1 MTLHASFR
9 RVFKRV
15 ARPLRPSTLLLL
27 SCLIWGSAAPEP
39 AHAQLANARLGI
51 GLNTML
57 SSDDGLGIGFRGRMA
72 APINSDL
79 SFAFDAGLTGF
90 VFDGRRNATW
100 IIDPQVSLIVTLEGQ
115 QRAPYLL
122 TGVGGYIPVG
132 EDNGTEGG
140 PAIHAGVGW
149 VKLLRESTLFYEIIP
164 ALVVGENSVSVSIP
178 FRIGI
183 IF

>member
-9 RVFKRV
+9 RVLKP
-15 ARPLRPSTLLLL
+15 AQGLPCPPAWLLL
-27 SCLIWGSAAPEP
+27 SCLLWGSVPGNTAY
-39 AHAQLANARLGI
+39 AQLANARLGI

-115 QRAPYLL
+115 ERAPYLL

-132 EDNGTEGG
+132 EDTGTEGG

-149 VKLLRESTLFYEIIP
+149 IKLLRESTLFYEVIP

>member
-1 MTLHASFR
+1 
-9 RVFKRV
+9 
-15 ARPLRPSTLLLL
+15 
-27 SCLIWGSAAPEP
+27 
-39 AHAQLANARLGI
+39 
-51 GLNTML
+51 ML

-72 APINSDL
+72 SPINSDL

-115 QRAPYLL
+115 EKAPYLL

-132 EDNGTEGG
+132 KDTSTEGG
-140 PAIHAGVGW
+140 PAIHFGVGW

-164 ALVVGENSVSVSIP
+164 ALIVGESSVSVSIP